1 MIIKAAVLREQNKH
15 LVIEELYVPALAPG
29 QVLIKVLYSGICR
42 SQINE
47 IKGNKGEDKY
57 LPHTLGHEASAIV
70 EDVGSRVTKVK
81 KGDYVVLSWIKG
93 EGLNENNCKYIKV
106 GDNSVVNAGAATS
119 FSEYSVVS
127 ENRLVKIPPEI
138 PPTIGALLGCAVP
151 TGVGIIK
158 NELTA
163 QRGKSLAI
171 FGVGGI
177 GFAALLGAVMAGLSP
192 IIAID
197 INDDKLAYA
206 QSNGATHII
215 NSAREDV
222 VQRVKEITSNS
233 KVDDAINGGVD
244 YAIDCVGIPSVSE
257 MAFEVINNSG
267 TALIAGN
274 AKKGEKISIR
284 PFDLILGKKIMG
296 TWGGATQ
303 PDVDIPWYAQ
313 HYLSGTLPL
322 DKLISKIYSLE
333 EINQAIA
340 DLEEGRS
347 IRALIRFKEK

>member
-1 MIIKAAVLREQNKH
+1 MIVKAAVLREQNKP

-70 EDVGSRVTKVK
+70 EAVGSGVTKVK

-93 EGLNENNCKYIKV
+93 EGLDETNCKYIKV
-106 GDNSVVNAGAATS
+106 GDTSVVNAGAATS

-127 ENRLVKIPPEI
+127 ENRLVRIPKEI
-138 PPTIGALLGCAVP
+138 PPAIGALLGCAVP
-151 TGVGIIK
+151 TGIGIIK
-158 NELTA
+158 NELA
-163 QRGKSLAI
+163 AKRGKSLAI

-177 GFAALLGAVMAGLSP
+177 GFASLLGAAMSGLSP

-197 INDDKLAYA
+197 INDDKLKYA
-206 QSNGATHII
+206 KSNGATHTI
-215 NSAREDV
+215 NSSREEV
-222 VQRVKEITSNS
+222 IRRVTEITGNR
-233 KVDDAINGGVD
+233 GVD
-244 YAIDCVGIPSVSE
+244 YAIDCAGIPSVSE
-257 MAFEVINNSG
+257 AAFEVINHSG

-284 PFDLILGKKIMG
+284 PFDLILGKRIIG
-296 TWGGATQ
+296 TWGGATKL
-303 PDVDIPWYAQ
+303 DLDIPLYARE
-313 HYLSGTLPL
+313 YLSGNLPL
-322 DKLISKIYSLE
+322 DKLISKIYLLE
-333 EINQAIA
+333 DINQAIS
-340 DLEEGRS
+340 DLEEGKI
-347 IRALIRFKEK
+347 IRALIRLGEE